1 MVPARFRKGTDMKRM
16 IPNSRTAL
24 LGAGALALAGMA
36 IGAAAQQAPSTPAVP
51 FTAPST
57 APAAVQPQRQ
67 PSPWKVAEAD
77 YAVPDFKFHTGET
90 MAKMNVHYA
99 TLGTPKKDAQGHVT
113 NAIMLLH
120 GTGGTGRGMASA
132 AFGNEVFGP
141 GQVFDITKF
150 FIVMPDG
157 MGHGGSAKPS
167 DGLKQNFPKFNY
179 LDMVNA
185 QHALAEHLGIQKFE
199 LIGGQS
205 MGCMHSW
212 VWATTY
218 PDAMKRILPLACT
231 PTAIAG
237 RNRLFRKMLI
247 ESIKSDPNF
256 MGGNYTTPP
265 AYGLREANYILS
277 FSTSTPATLQRQF
290 PTRDA
295 ADAQVD
301 RLLQTAPRQDANDM
315 IYQFDA
321 SRDYNP
327 EPDLAKIKAKILWI
341 NSADDFVNAPEAGEV
356 PRMAAKLKPE
366 QFMMIPFG
374 PETIGHGT
382 TMKPKLWGN
391 RVVALM
397 RE

>member
-1 MVPARFRKGTDMKRM
+1 MNGTVSNIR
-16 IPNSRTAL
+16 RLL
-24 LGAGALALAGMA
+24 LGLAALGAAGM
-36 IGAAAQQAPSTPAVP
+36 GASAGAQQAQP
-51 FTAPST
+51 
-57 APAAVQPQRQ
+57 APAAPSPQRP
-67 PSPWKVAEAD
+67 PSPWKTVEAD

-90 MAKMNVHYA
+90 LARLNIHYA
-99 TLGTPKKDAQGHVT
+99 TLGTPKRDAQGHVT

-120 GTGGTGRGMASA
+120 GTGGSGRGMASA

-141 GQVFDITKF
+141 GQVFDITRY
-150 FIVMPDG
+150 FIVMPDAI
-157 MGHGGSAKPS
+157 GHGGSAKPS
-167 DGLKQNFPKFNY
+167 DGLKARFPKYNY

-185 QHALAEHLGIQKFE
+185 QHALAQHLGIQKFE

-212 VWATTY
+212 VWGIAY

-247 ESIKSDPNF
+247 ESIKSDPAY
-256 MGGNYTTPP
+256 MGGDYTTEPFS
-265 AYGLREANYILS
+265 GLREANYILS
-277 FSTSTPATLQRQF
+277 FSTSTAATLQRQF
-290 PTRDA
+290 PTREA
-295 ADAQVD
+295 ADAHIDQ
-301 RLLQTAPRQDANDM
+301 LLQTAPRQDANDM

-341 NSADDFVNAPEAGEV
+341 NSDDDFVNDPRAGEV
-356 PRMAAKLKPE
+356 PRMAAKLKPD

-374 PETIGHGT
+374 PDTVGHGT
-382 TMKPKLWGN
+382 TMRPKLWGN
-391 RVVALM
+391 RVVEFM
-397 RE
+397 RD

>member
-1 MVPARFRKGTDMKRM
+1 MNRTISTLRRM
-16 IPNSRTAL
+16 ILGTA
-24 LGAGALALAGMA
+24 ALALAGMA
-36 IGAAAQQAPSTPAVP
+36 GGAAAQQAARPPEP
-51 FTAPST
+51 
-57 APAAVQPQRQ
+57 PAAMPQRP
-67 PSPWKVAEAD
+67 PSPWKTVEAD
-77 YAVPDFKFHTGET
+77 YAAPNFRFHTGET
-90 MAKMNVHYA
+90 LPRLNIHYA
-99 TLGTPKKDAQGHVT
+99 TLGTPRRDAQGHVT

-141 GQVFDITKF
+141 GQMFDIARY

-157 MGHGGSAKPS
+157 IGHGGSAKPS
-167 DGLKQNFPKFNY
+167 DGLKAAFPKYNY

-185 QHALAEHLGIQKFE
+185 QRALAGHLGIDRFE

-237 RNRLFRKMLI
+237 RNRMFRKMLI
-247 ESIKSDPNF
+247 ESIKSDPAY
-256 MGGNYTTPP
+256 MDGNYTTPP
-265 AYGLREANYILS
+265 VYGLREANFILS
-277 FSTSTPATLQRQF
+277 FSTSTAQTLQRQF
-290 PTRDA
+290 PNREAVDA
-295 ADAQVD
+295 HID
-301 RLLQTAPRQDANDM
+301 RLVQSAPRQDANDM

-327 EPDLAKIKAKILWI
+327 EPDLGKIKARILWI
-341 NSADDFVNAPEAGEV
+341 NSQDDFVNDPFAGEV

-374 PETIGHGT
+374 PETVGHGT
-382 TMKPKLWGN
+382 TMRPRLWGD
-391 RVVALM
+391 RVAALM
-397 RE
+397 HE